1 MTDHKPNKGKRSGVW
16 AEIKTI
22 TEEHTKLSVVITER
36 VRGRPAYSYQLCQRD
51 AQGGNKFIQYPVRGL
66 DKVPYEG
73 ETPPT
78 AGDVIKA
85 LIEAAEAHIKDL
97 EAKQP
102 KKPSKPK
109 GPKGDRKDKP
119 RKERKGPGGLSA
131 LAKAD
136 AEKAGHEYKSKSQ
149 KRKEQKKAAKAS
161 NG

>member
-1 MTDHKPNKGKRSGVW
+1 MTDQPRKKRSGVW
-16 AEIKTI
+16 AEVKTI
-22 TEEHTKLSVVITER
+22 TEEHTKLTVVITER
-36 VRGRPAYSYQLCQRD
+36 VRGKPAYSYQLCQRD

-66 DKVPYEG
+66 DKVPFEG
-73 ETPPT
+73 DTPPT

-85 LIEAAEAHIKDL
+85 LVEAAEAFIKEQ

-109 GPKGDRKDKP
+109 GPRGDRKDKP
-119 RKERKGPGGLSA
+119 RKERKTQGGLGA

-136 AEKAGHEYKSKSQ
+136 AEKGGHEYKSKSQ
-149 KRKEQKKAAKAS
+149 RRKEAKKAN